1 MMHSRIWKNSSRS
14 ISRIKKKGEDKL
26 SNLPDELIHR
36 ILSFVDAKTAVQTS
50 VLAHRWKNIWI
61 SLPFLNFH
69 SSSFDHDFLFQD
81 FVLNFLANRNSDSKI
96 DVLKFECTG
105 DELEETGAPTVDSVV
120 DYVAS
125 KDIQNLTIVA
135 DYVLESLP
143 RLFTSR
149 TLTVLNL
156 SNISTETSTFEFV
169 SLQKLSLVDC
179 KFEIRDVEIL
189 DPFLGCPKLSFLL
202 FDCCQFY
209 GKFDKFKIHAPQLT
223 ELSISCLRVD
233 EEFDSECVIELFT
246 PKLRYFS
253 YDDPLNLYAFSIQA
267 KLHFLEKLV
276 IDVDSSEVLNALD
289 NTEGTKLSMKFIEL
303 FEAMGSAK
311 FVYLS
316 PDVVKVL
323 SLFPALFMGRLSP
336 FTRVQ
341 TFKFI
346 VDVYSSFPLPT
357 NVMAYLLR
365 GSPGFTCYRR
375 QGSYTAKQSG

>member
-1 MMHSRIWKNSSRS
+1 MMNRRIWKDSS
-14 ISRIKKKGEDKL
+14 SRIKKKREDKL

-69 SSSFDHDFLFQD
+69 NSSFDHDFLFQD
-81 FVLNFLANRNSDSKI
+81 FVLNFLANRNFDAKI

-105 DELEETGAPTVDSVV
+105 DELEENGAPTVDSVV

-125 KDIQNLTIVA
+125 KDIQVLTIIA

-143 RLFTSR
+143 RLFTSQ
-149 TLTVLNL
+149 TLTVLKL
-156 SNISTETSTFEFV
+156 SNVSTETSAFEFV
-169 SLQKLSLVDC
+169 SLQQLHLFDC

-189 DPFLGCPKLSFLL
+189 DPFRGCPKLSFLL
-202 FDCCQFY
+202 FHSCQFY

-233 EEFDSECVIELFT
+233 DEFDSECVIQLFT

-253 YDDPLNLYAFSIQA
+253 YDDPLNLYAFSILA

-276 IDVDSSEVLNALD
+276 IDVDGSEILNEVD
-289 NTEGTKLSMKFIEL
+289 STEGTKLSMRFIEL

-323 SLFPALFMGRLSP
+323 SLFPALFIGRISP

-341 TFKFI
+341 TFNFI
-346 VDVYSSFPLPT
+346 VDVPSSFSLPT
-357 NVMAYLLR
+357 NVMAYLLGR
-365 GSPGFTCYRR
+365 SPGFNRYRR
-375 QGSYTAKQSG
+375 QGSSTAKQSV